1 MKILDMQGQPCPM
14 PVVEAKKSLA
24 AENVS
29 SVAVLVDNRIAV
41 QNLEKMA
48 KGSGYGFSFEGD
60 GALYK
65 VIISKNANNSQNNSQ
80 IEDEPLQSGTG
91 KEKGALGPVVLITSN
106 QMGRSAEDLGKLLIK
121 GFIFSLANV
130 SPPPEA
136 VIFLNSGAYLT
147 TEGANTVPDLKELEN
162 KGTKIYTCGT
172 CANYFKLTESL
183 AVGSIADMMTITN
196 LLVKASGTIT
206 I

>member
-1 MKILDMQGQPCPM
+1 M

-24 AENVS
+24 AEDVS
-29 SVAVLVDNRIAV
+29 SVAVLVDNKIAV

-48 KGSGYGFSFEGD
+48 KGSGYGFSFEED
-60 GALYK
+60 GASYK
-65 VIISKNANNSQNNSQ
+65 VIISKNANSSQT
-80 IEDEPLQSGTG
+80 EDEPLQGGTG
-91 KEKGALGPVVLITSN
+91 KEKGVHGPVVLITSD
-106 QMGRSAEDLGKLLIK
+106 QMGRGAEDLGKLLIK

-130 SPPPEA
+130 TPLPEA

-196 LLVKASGTIT
+196 LLVRASGTIT